1 MLCSAWRILSKDWRA
16 VMIPMDMGIM
26 DLLDLYK
33 YKNKRCRQKTTDFDT
48 ITIIIYENLK
58 KGRKK

>member
-1 MLCSAWRILSKDWRA
+1 
-16 VMIPMDMGIM
+16 MIPMDMGIM

>member
-1 MLCSAWRILSKDWRA
+1 
-16 VMIPMDMGIM
+16 MIPMDMGIM

-58 KGRKK
+58 KGEKNKISKRPCKIKDFRIE

>member
-1 MLCSAWRILSKDWRA
+1 MLCSVWRILSMDWRA

-33 YKNKRCRQKTTDFDT
+33 YKNNRCCQKTTDFDT
-48 ITIIIYENLK
+48 VIIIYENLK